1 MGFGINASGPR
12 HSGIFD
18 PSVKSSPKVDESGN
32 IKKAFAIEESQSVNK
47 NVNAPP
53 AVDSAGKVSALKP
66 VTKADGTPS
75 PSPRENIARP
85 ISRADIVDELVHIQK
100 APTTDNIQ
108 IMSTILQFGLE
119 ASASNFETVQTLVKG
134 RKSTNSLE
142 SSVASL
148 SKGLAETP
156 RSVDIIGHFLN
167 NQLQINQ
174 QLQQL
179 QSAMSQFQLSMNFAS
194 TFLDSGLLA
203 GLGAAVSELD
213 DALKKLSKDP
223 NERMDWSEL
232 SRGGL
237 IKDFKALYEFIG
249 GLRQKMSQE
258 GMTSALERF
267 LKSSTALQGGIS
279 GFLES
284 LTSQAIMSEQVAQ
297 QVGNDRFGYWQ
308 FPNPWMQGQ
317 AVMELLVRKDPL
329 KKKTEYN
336 TQKTRI
342 IVKFETKDLGEMTVI
357 LDVLDKKLWMTV
369 SSDRSDSRQLVTQW
383 IGEFKD
389 QISTHGYELVGLKTT
404 ENKIDIKQLLL
415 PKLNL
420 DTLSRIN
427 TEV

>member
-1 MGFGINASGPR
+1 MGLGINASGPR

-18 PSVKSSPKVDESGN
+18 TSVKSSPKVDEAGN
-32 IKKAFAIEESQSVNK
+32 IKKAFSIEESQGVNK

-53 AVDSAGKVSALKP
+53 AVDSAAKVSALKP
-66 VTKADGTPS
+66 VTKADGTTS
-75 PSPRENIARP
+75 TSPRETIARP
-85 ISRADIVDELVHIQK
+85 ISRADIVDQLVHIQK
-100 APTTDNIQ
+100 APTTENIQ

-119 ASASNFETVQTLVKG
+119 ASGPNFETVQTLVKG

-142 SSVASL
+142 SSVVSL

-179 QSAMSQFQLSMNFAS
+179 QSDMSQFQLGMNFAS

-203 GLGAAVSELD
+203 GLSAAVSELD
-213 DALKKLSKDP
+213 DSLKKLSKDP
-223 NERMDWSEL
+223 NDRMDWSEL

-237 IKDFKALYEFIG
+237 IKDFKTLYEFIG
-249 GLRQKMSQE
+249 GLRQKMSNE

-267 LKSSTALQGGIS
+267 LKASTNLQSGIA

-342 IVKFETKDLGEMTVI
+342 IVKFETQDLGEMAVV
-357 LDVLDKKLWMTV
+357 LDILDKKIWMTV
-369 SSDRSDSRQLVTQW
+369 SSDRADSRQLVTKW

-389 QISTHGYELVGLKTT
+389 QVSAHDYELVGLQTT
-404 ENKIDIKQLLL
+404 EKRIDIKQLLL